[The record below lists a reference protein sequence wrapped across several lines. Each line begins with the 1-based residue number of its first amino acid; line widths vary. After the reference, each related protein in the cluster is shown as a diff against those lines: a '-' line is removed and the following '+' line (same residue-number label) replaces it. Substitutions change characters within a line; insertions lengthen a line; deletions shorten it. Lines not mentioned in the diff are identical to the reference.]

1 LKRNKSNNR
10 KRRNPDEI
18 SEIVRDERLIAEAKE
33 FAHTPV
39 FFREILS
46 SIAEVVSLGSS
57 TVVDCTLGEGGHTE
71 MILSA
76 FPTVRMI
83 SFERDAE
90 ILEIAKKRLAPFGD
104 RVRFVNDNF
113 SAFETHCA
121 GLEDSLSAILYD
133 FGISSFHF
141 DRSGRGFTYAADEPL
156 DMRLDAGCERSAA
169 DVVNTYSAEELTRV
183 FGEYGEERFSGRI
196 ARIIVEHRMRQ
207 PIRTSAEL
215 AEIIVGAIPRRF
227 QAQNIHP
234 ATRVFQGL
242 RIEVN
247 GELAA
252 IQKSLASSWK
262 YCAKGGRIHAI
273 SFHSLE
279 DRITKRVFRELERGC
294 SCLRNDLCTCDRVP
308 KVKIITKKP
317 VLPSEI
323 ELAENRRSRSAKL
336 RVCERI

>member
-1 LKRNKSNNR
+1 MKKRPR
-10 KRRNPDEI
+10 DPEAI
-18 SEIVRDERLIAEAKE
+18 SAIVRDERIKAETKE
-33 FAHTPV
+33 FAHYPV
-39 FFREILS
+39 FFREIVAS
-46 SIAEVVSLGSS
+46 VAEVISVGSS

-71 MILSA
+71 LILST

-121 GLEDSLSAILYD
+121 GLEDSLSAIIYD
-133 FGISSFHF
+133 FGISSYHF

-156 DMRLDAGCERSAA
+156 DMRLDGGLARSAA
-169 DVVNTYSAEELTRV
+169 DIVNTYSAEELTRV

-196 ARIIVEHRMRQ
+196 ARIIVEHRERQ

-215 AEIIVGAIPRRF
+215 AGIVTGAIPRRF

-247 GELAA
+247 GELTA
-252 IQKSLASSWK
+252 IEKSLAASWK
-262 YCAKGGRIHAI
+262 FLAKGGRINAI

-279 DRITKRVFRELERGC
+279 DRIAKRVFRELERGC

-308 KVKIITKKP
+308 KVRILTKKP
-317 VLPSEI
+317 ILPSEL
-323 ELAENRRSRSAKL
+323 ELSENRRSRSAKL
-336 RVCERI
+336 RIVERI